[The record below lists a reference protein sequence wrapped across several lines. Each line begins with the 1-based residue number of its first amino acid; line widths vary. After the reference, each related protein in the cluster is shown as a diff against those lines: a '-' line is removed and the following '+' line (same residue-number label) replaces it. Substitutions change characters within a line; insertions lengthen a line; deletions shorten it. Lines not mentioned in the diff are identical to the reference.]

1 MGRSP
6 ESAPLH
12 VMHHRIARAA
22 VSPRRAGCDRRYAK
36 RFWRAAVVAAILAVA
51 STANSDDA
59 PPVLSPGQMNGS
71 EIQLALQKLN
81 VLGRVLYI
89 AAHPDDENT
98 NLMAFWANG
107 SLYDA
112 AYLSVTRGDGGQNL
126 IGPELGER
134 LGVIRT
140 EELLDARRIDHARQF
155 FTRAIDFGFSKTA
168 DETMHIWGHDKIL
181 ADVVWII
188 RNFRPDV
195 IVTRFSPGD
204 EKTHG
209 HHTASAI
216 LAQEAFSA
224 AADPNRFPEQ
234 LVFVKPWQA
243 TRLVWNTSPFFFTNR
258 NLPFDPTGLTVL
270 EAGGY
275 NPLLGKAYTEI
286 AAASISMHKSQG
298 VGGAPRRGARKEYFK
313 PLEGKPMTSSL
324 FEGVDT
330 TWSRVPNSE
339 SVAAQGHQI
348 ISKFNPA
355 DPAASVPELLKLRQA
370 MSGIQDDSWIA
381 EKKAQLDKIIAA
393 CLGLH
398 VEASTATETFT
409 PGQTATIKLEAINRS
424 NVPVTLQEARF
435 PNTGDSNK
443 VDAAL
448 PSNELVTK
456 DLSYRIPDNAP
467 YSQPYWLRKPE
478 TLGTFA
484 VDDQKLIGLPENS
497 PALPIEVV
505 LQVSGHELRYTVD
518 TKYRPVDTVPTEV
531 PRSLVIAPPVFANVT
546 NNVLVFPTNESKT
559 VSVHVTAATG
569 PVKGELKLTAPQGWE
584 ISPASI
590 PVDLKAGDAEMVA
603 MFSIKPPNENGE
615 GTLRAI
621 VSIDGREY
629 SLERVRISY
638 PHIGVQTLMPPA
650 QAKLVRSDI
659 QKKGDRIGYIPGAG
673 DDIPESLRQ
682 IGYSV
687 KILSEPEITA
697 KNLAQFSAVVLG
709 IRAYNTQDR
718 ISNWLPE
725 LFAYVNEGGVV
736 IAQYNT
742 LADLKT
748 NQFGPYPLEISRDRV
763 TDENAQV
770 RVLAPDNP
778 LMNIPN
784 KITPKDFDG
793 WVQERGLYF
802 PNKWDPAWT
811 PILSCND
818 PKEKPLDGGL
828 LVAKSGKGFFVY
840 TSYSWFRQLPA
851 GVPGAYRLFAN
862 MLALGQ

>member
-1 MGRSP
+1 M
-6 ESAPLH
+6 
-12 VMHHRIARAA
+12 V
-22 VSPRRAGCDRRYAK
+22 
-36 RFWRAAVVAAILAVA
+36 AILAVA
-51 STANSDDA
+51 GTANSADA
-59 PPVLSPGQMNGS
+59 PPLLSPDQMNGS

-168 DETMHIWGHDKIL
+168 DETMHIWDHDKIL
-181 ADVVWII
+181 ADVVWVI
-188 RNFRPDV
+188 RKFRPDV
-195 IVTRFSPGD
+195 IVTRFSPED

-234 LVFVKPWQA
+234 LAFVKPWQA

-286 AAASISMHKSQG
+286 AAASVSMHKSQG
-298 VGGAPRRGARKEYFK
+298 VGRPPRRGARKEYFK
-313 PLEGKPMTSSL
+313 PLEGQPMTSSL

-330 TWSRVPNSE
+330 SWSRVANSE
-339 SVAAQGHQI
+339 SVAAEIRQI

-370 MSGIQDDSWIA
+370 MSGIQDESWIA

-398 VEASTATETFT
+398 VEASTATEAFT

-424 NVPVTLQEARF
+424 NIPVTLQEVRF

-443 VDAAL
+443 IDAAL

-456 DLSYRIPDNAP
+456 DLSCRIPDDAP
-467 YSQPYWLRKPE
+467 YSQPYWLRKPG

-484 VDDQKLIGLPENS
+484 VDDQKLIGLPENP
-497 PALPIEVV
+497 PALPVEIV
-505 LQVSGHELRYTVD
+505 LQVNGQELRYLVD
-518 TKYRPVDTVPTEV
+518 TKYRTVDPVAGEV
-531 PRSLVIAPPVFANVT
+531 RRSGSDFASGVRERWRIACSYSRRTSAKP
-546 NNVLVFPTNESKT
+546 
-559 VSVHVTAATG
+559 VSVRVTAATG
-569 PVKGELKLTAPQGWE
+569 PVKGELKLAAPQGWE
-584 ISPASI
+584 VSPASI
-590 PVDLKAGDAEMVA
+590 PIDLKAADAEMVA
-603 MFSIKPPNENGE
+603 TFSVKPPNQNGE

-621 VSIDGREY
+621 VSIDGRDY

-650 QAKLVRSDI
+650 QAKLVRADI
-659 QKKGDRIGYIPGAG
+659 RKKGERIGYIPGAG
-673 DDIPESLRQ
+673 DDVPESLRQ

-687 KILSEPEITA
+687 KMLSEPEITA

-725 LFAYVNEGGVV
+725 LFAYVKEGGVA

-770 RVLAPDNP
+770 RVLAPNNP

-862 MLALGQ
+862 MLSLGK

>member
-6 ESAPLH
+6 KSAPLRVTRH
-12 VMHHRIARAA
+12 GFARSAL
-22 VSPRRAGCDRRYAK
+22 DRDHITRC
-36 RFWRAAVVAAILAVA
+36 WRAAVVVA
-51 STANSDDA
+51 MLVIVGTANSADV
-59 PPVLSPGQMNGS
+59 PPMLSSEQMNAS

-126 IGPELGER
+126 LGPELGER

-140 EELLDARRIDHARQF
+140 EELIDARRIDHAQQF
-155 FTRAIDFGFSKTA
+155 FTRATDFGFSKTA
-168 DETMHIWGHDKIL
+168 DETMRIWNHDKIL
-181 ADVVWII
+181 ADVVWVI

-195 IVTRFSPGD
+195 IVTRFSPED
-204 EKTHG
+204 QKTHG

-216 LAQEAFSA
+216 LAEQAFSA

-234 LVFVKPWQA
+234 LTFVKPWQA

-258 NLPFDPTGLTVL
+258 NLPFDASGLMVL
-270 EAGGY
+270 EAGGF

-286 AAASISMHKSQG
+286 AAASLSMHKSQG
-298 VGGAPRRGARKEYFK
+298 VGSPPRRGARKEYFK
-313 PLEGKPMTSSL
+313 PLEGQPITSSL
-324 FEGVDT
+324 FDGVDT
-330 TWSRVPNSE
+330 TWSRVANSE
-339 SVAAQGHQI
+339 SVAAQIRQI
-348 ISKFNPA
+348 VSKFNPA
-355 DPAASVPELLKLRQA
+355 DPAASVPDLLKLRQA
-370 MSGIQDDSWIA
+370 ISGIQDESWIP
-381 EKKAQLDKIIAA
+381 EKKAELDKILAA

-398 VEASTATETFT
+398 VEASTATEAFS

-424 NVPVTLQEARF
+424 NIPVTLQEVRF

-443 VDAAL
+443 IDAAL

-456 DLSYRIPDNAP
+456 DLSCRIPNDAP
-467 YSQPYWLRKPE
+467 YSQPYWLRKPG

-484 VDDQKLIGLPENS
+484 VDDQKLIGLPENP
-497 PALPIEVV
+497 PALPVEIV
-505 LQVSGHELRYTVD
+505 LQVNGQELRYLVD
-518 TKYRPVDTVPTEV
+518 TRYRTIDPVAGEV
-531 PRSLVIAPPVFANVT
+531 RGPVVIAPPAFV
-546 NNVLVFPTNESKT
+546 NVLNSVFVFPTNQPKP
-559 VSVHVTAATG
+559 VSVRVTAATG
-569 PVKGELKLTAPQGWE
+569 PVKGELKLAAPQGWE
-584 ISPASI
+584 VSPASV
-590 PVDLKAGDAEMVA
+590 PVDLKTANAEMVA
-603 MFSIKPPNENGE
+603 TFSVKPPNQNGE

-621 VSIDGREY
+621 VSIDGRDY

-638 PHIGVQTLMPPA
+638 PHIGIQTLMPPA
-650 QAKLVRSDI
+650 QARLVRADI
-659 QKKGDRIGYIPGAG
+659 RKKGERIGYIPGAG
-673 DDIPESLRQ
+673 DDVPESLRQ

-687 KILSEPEITA
+687 KMLSESEITA
-697 KNLAQFSAVVLG
+697 QNLAQFSAIVLG

-725 LFAYVNEGGVV
+725 LFAYVKNGGVA

-748 NQFGPYPLEISRDRV
+748 NQLGPYPLEISRDRV
-763 TDENAQV
+763 TDENAQM
-770 RVLAPDNP
+770 RVLAPNAA
-778 LMNIPN
+778 LMNTPN
-784 KITPKDFDG
+784 KITPKDFEG
-793 WVQERGLYF
+793 WIQERGLYF
-802 PNKWDPAWT
+802 PNKWDPAWKT
-811 PILSCND
+811 ILSCND
-818 PKEKPLDGGL
+818 PNEKPLDGGL

-840 TSYSWFRQLPA
+840 TSYSWFRQLPT

-862 MLALGQ
+862 MLSLGK

>member
-1 MGRSP
+1 MN
-6 ESAPLH
+6 
-12 VMHHRIARAA
+12 
-22 VSPRRAGCDRRYAK
+22 AG
-36 RFWRAAVVAAILAVA
+36 
-51 STANSDDA
+51 
-59 PPVLSPGQMNGS
+59 
-71 EIQLALQKLN
+71 EIQIALQKLK

-98 NLMAFWANG
+98 NLMAFWSNG

-112 AYLSVTRGDGGQNL
+112 AYLSVTRGDGGQNI

-195 IVTRFSPGD
+195 IVTRFSPED

-234 LVFVKPWQA
+234 LAFVKPWQA

-286 AAASISMHKSQG
+286 ASASISMHKSQG

-313 PLEGKPMTSSL
+313 PLKGQPMTSSL

-330 TWSRVPNSE
+330 TWSRVANSE
-339 SVAAQGHQI
+339 SVAAEIRQI

-355 DPAASVPELLKLRQA
+355 DPAASVPALLTLRLA

-456 DLSYRIPDNAP
+456 DLSYKIPD
-467 YSQPYWLRKPE
+467 
-478 TLGTFA
+478 
-484 VDDQKLIGLPENS
+484 
-497 PALPIEVV
+497 
-505 LQVSGHELRYTVD
+505 
-518 TKYRPVDTVPTEV
+518 
-531 PRSLVIAPPVFANVT
+531 
-546 NNVLVFPTNESKT
+546 
-559 VSVHVTAATG
+559 
-569 PVKGELKLTAPQGWE
+569 
-584 ISPASI
+584 
-590 PVDLKAGDAEMVA
+590 
-603 MFSIKPPNENGE
+603 
-615 GTLRAI
+615 
-621 VSIDGREY
+621 
-629 SLERVRISY
+629 
-638 PHIGVQTLMPPA
+638 
-650 QAKLVRSDI
+650 
-659 QKKGDRIGYIPGAG
+659 
-673 DDIPESLRQ
+673 
-682 IGYSV
+682 
-687 KILSEPEITA
+687 
-697 KNLAQFSAVVLG
+697 
-709 IRAYNTQDR
+709 
-718 ISNWLPE
+718 
-725 LFAYVNEGGVV
+725 
-736 IAQYNT
+736 
-742 LADLKT
+742 
-748 NQFGPYPLEISRDRV
+748 
-763 TDENAQV
+763 
-770 RVLAPDNP
+770 
-778 LMNIPN
+778 
-784 KITPKDFDG
+784 
-793 WVQERGLYF
+793 
-802 PNKWDPAWT
+802 
-811 PILSCND
+811 
-818 PKEKPLDGGL
+818 
-828 LVAKSGKGFFVY
+828 
-840 TSYSWFRQLPA
+840 
-851 GVPGAYRLFAN
+851 
-862 MLALGQ
+862 

>member
-1 MGRSP
+1 MV
-6 ESAPLH
+6 A
-12 VMHHRIARAA
+12 MFA
-22 VSPRRAGCDRRYAK
+22 V
-36 RFWRAAVVAAILAVA
+36 I
-51 STANSDDA
+51 STATPANQ
-59 PPVLSPGQMNGS
+59 PPLLSPDPMNAS

-98 NLMAFWANG
+98 NLMAFWSNG

-112 AYLSVTRGDGGQNL
+112 AYLSITRGDGGQNIL
-126 IGPELGER
+126 GPELGER

-140 EELLDARRIDHARQF
+140 EELLGARRIDHARQF
-155 FTRAIDFGFSKTA
+155 FTRALDFGFSKTA
-168 DETMHIWGHDKIL
+168 DETLHIWDHDKIL
-181 ADVVWII
+181 ADVVWVI

-195 IVTRFSPGD
+195 IVTRFSPED
-204 EKTHG
+204 QKTHG

-216 LAQEAFSA
+216 LATEGFTA
-224 AADPNRFPEQ
+224 AADPKRFPEQ
-234 LVFVKPWQA
+234 LAFVKPWQA

-258 NLPFDPTGLTVL
+258 NLPFDPTGLTIL

-275 NPLLGKAYTEI
+275 NPLLGKSYTEI
-286 AAASISMHKSQG
+286 AAASLSMHKSQG
-298 VGGAPRRGARKEYFK
+298 VGGLPRRGSRKEYFK
-313 PLEGKPMTSSL
+313 PLQGQPMTSSP

-330 TWSRVPNSE
+330 NWSRIPNSE
-339 SVAAQGHQI
+339 SVATEIRQI
-348 ISKFNPA
+348 ISKFNPS
-355 DPAASVPELLKLRQA
+355 DPAGSVPELLKLRQTLSA
-370 MSGIQDDSWIA
+370 IQDESWTA
-381 EKKAQLDKIIAA
+381 EKKADIDKIIAA

-398 VEASTATETFT
+398 VEASTAIETFT
-409 PGQTATIKLEAINRS
+409 PGQTAAIKLEAINRS
-424 NVPVTLQEARF
+424 NVPVTLQEVRF

-443 VDAAL
+443 IDAPL

-456 DLSYRIPDNAP
+456 DLSSRIPNDAP
-467 YSQPYWLRKPE
+467 YSQPYWLRKPGM
-478 TLGTFA
+478 LGTFT
-484 VDDQKLIGLPENS
+484 VDDQKLIGLPENP
-497 PALPIEVV
+497 PALPVEIV
-505 LQVSGHELRYTVD
+505 LQVNGQELRYIVD
-518 TKYRPVDTVPTEV
+518 TNYRTADAVIGEPL
-531 PRSLVIAPPVFANVT
+531 RSLVIAPPVFV
-546 NNVLVFPTNESKT
+546 NVLNNTFVFPTNQPKP
-559 VSVHVTAATG
+559 VPVRVTATTG
-569 PVKGELKLTAPQGWE
+569 AVKGELKLAVPQGWE
-584 ISPASI
+584 VSPTSI
-590 PVDLKAGDAEMVA
+590 PVELKAVNAEMVA
-603 MFSIKPPNENGE
+603 TFSIKPPNQNSE

-621 VSIDGREY
+621 VSINGRDY
-629 SLERVRISY
+629 SLGRVRISY

-650 QAKLVRSDI
+650 EAKLVRADI
-659 QKKGDRIGYIPGAG
+659 RRKGDRIGYIPGAG
-673 DDIPESLRQ
+673 DDVPESLRQ
-682 IGYSV
+682 LGYSV

-725 LFAYVNEGGVV
+725 LFAYAKAGGVV

-748 NQFGPYPLEISRDRV
+748 EQFGPYPLEISRDRV
-763 TDENAQV
+763 TDEKAEV
-770 RVLAPDNP
+770 RILAPNHL
-778 LMNIPN
+778 LMTTPN
-784 KITPKDFDG
+784 KITSQDFEG

-828 LVAKSGKGFFVY
+828 LVAKVGKGFFIY

-862 MLALGQ
+862 MLSLGK

>member
-6 ESAPLH
+6 ESAPLR
-12 VMHHRIARAA
+12 VMHHRTARWA
-22 VSPRRAGCDRRYAK
+22 VRDRRYRK
-36 RFWRAAVVAAILAVA
+36 RCWRAVVAVTILAVA
-51 STANSDDA
+51 GTANSADV
-59 PPVLSPGQMNGS
+59 PPLLSSEQMTAS

-112 AYLSVTRGDGGQNL
+112 AYLSITRGDGGQNL

-140 EELLDARRIDHARQF
+140 EELLDARRIDHAKQF

-168 DETMHIWGHDKIL
+168 DETMRIWDHDKIL

-188 RNFRPDV
+188 RKFRPDV
-195 IVTRFSPGD
+195 IVTRFSPED
-204 EKTHG
+204 QLTHG

-216 LAQEAFSA
+216 LAREAFAA

-234 LVFVKPWQA
+234 LAFVKPWQA

-298 VGGAPRRGARKEYFK
+298 VGGPPRRGMRKEYFK
-313 PLEGKPMTSSL
+313 PLEGPPMTSSL
-324 FEGVDT
+324 FEGVNT
-330 TWSRVPNSE
+330 SWSRVPNSE
-339 SVAAQGHQI
+339 SVAAEIRQI

-355 DPAASVPELLKLRQA
+355 DPAASVPQLLKLRQA
-370 MSGIQDDSWIA
+370 MSEIHDDSRIS
-381 EKKAQLDKIIAA
+381 EKKAALDEIIAA

-398 VEASTATETFT
+398 LEASTAKEAVT
-409 PGQTATIKLEAINRS
+409 PGQTASITLEAINRS
-424 NVPVTLQEARF
+424 NIPVTLQEVRF
-435 PNTGDSNK
+435 PISGDSMK
-443 VDAAL
+443 IDAAL
-448 PSNELVTK
+448 PSNELVKK
-456 DLSYRIPDNAP
+456 DLTCRIPENTP
-467 YSQPYWLRKPE
+467 YSQPYWLRKPG
-478 TLGTFA
+478 TLGAFA
-484 VDDQKLIGLPENS
+484 VDDQKLVGLPENP
-497 PALPIEVV
+497 PAVPVDLI
-505 LQVSGHELRYTVD
+505 LQVSGEELRYTVD
-518 TKYRPVDTVPTEV
+518 TKYRTADTVPSEV
-531 PRSLVIAPPVFANVT
+531 PRPVVIVPPVFVNVA
-546 NNVLVFPTNESKT
+546 NNVLMFPTNESKT
-559 VSVHVTAATG
+559 VAVHVTAATG
-569 PVKGELKLTAPQGWE
+569 PVKGELKLAAPQGWKA
-584 ISPASI
+584 SPASI
-590 PVDLKAGDAEMVA
+590 PIDLKAADAEMVA
-603 MFSIKPPNENGE
+603 TFSVKPPNQDGE

-621 VSIDGREY
+621 VSIDGRDY

-650 QAKLVRSDI
+650 QAKLVRADI
-659 QKKGDRIGYIPGAG
+659 RKKGERIGYIPGAG
-673 DDIPESLRQ
+673 DDVPESLRQ

-687 KILSEPEITA
+687 KMLSEPEVTA
-697 KNLAQFSAVVLG
+697 ENLAQFSAVVLG

-725 LFAYVNEGGVV
+725 LFAYVKEGGVA

-748 NQFGPYPLEISRDRV
+748 NQLGPFPLEISRDRV
-763 TDENAQV
+763 TDENAEV
-770 RVLAPDNP
+770 RVLAPNNP
-778 LMNIPN
+778 LMNVPN
-784 KITPKDFDG
+784 KITPMDFDG

-802 PNKWDPAWT
+802 PNKWDPTWT

-862 MLALGQ
+862 MLSLEK

>member
-6 ESAPLH
+6 QSAPLH
-12 VMHHRIARAA
+12 VTHHRVAR
-22 VSPRRAGCDRRYAK
+22 C
-36 RFWRAAVVAAILAVA
+36 WRAAVVVAILAVA
-51 STANSDDA
+51 GTANSADA
-59 PPVLSPGQMNGS
+59 PPLLSPEQMNAG

-98 NLMAFWANG
+98 NLMALWANG

-112 AYLSVTRGDGGQNL
+112 AYLSITRGDGGQNL
-126 IGPELGER
+126 IGSELGER

-140 EELLDARRIDHARQF
+140 EELLDARRIDHAKQF

-168 DETMHIWGHDKIL
+168 DETMHIWDHDKIL
-181 ADVVWII
+181 ADVVWVV

-195 IVTRFSPGD
+195 IVTRFSPED
-204 EKTHG
+204 QKTHG

-216 LAQEAFSA
+216 LTQEAFSA

-234 LVFVKPWQA
+234 LAFVKPWQA
-243 TRLVWNTSPFFFTNR
+243 TRLVWNTSPFFFSNR

-286 AAASISMHKSQG
+286 AAASLSMHKSQG
-298 VGGAPRRGARKEYFK
+298 VGSPPRRGARKEYFK
-313 PLEGKPMTSSL
+313 PLEGQPMTSSL

-330 TWSRVPNSE
+330 TWSRVANSE
-339 SVAAQGHQI
+339 SVAEQIHQI
-348 ISKFNPA
+348 ISKFNPV
-355 DPAASVPELLKLRQA
+355 DPTASVPELLKLRQA
-370 MSGIQDDSWIA
+370 MSGIQDESWVA
-381 EKKAQLDKIIAA
+381 EKKGQLEKIIAA

-398 VEASTATETFT
+398 VEASTATEAFV
-409 PGQTATIKLEAINRS
+409 PGQNAPIKLEAINRS
-424 NVPVTLQEARF
+424 NVPVTLQEVRF

-448 PSNELVTK
+448 PPNELVTK
-456 DLSYRIPDNAP
+456 DLSCRIPDDAP
-467 YSQPYWLRKPE
+467 YSQPFWLRKPPA
-478 TLGTFA
+478 LGTFT
-484 VDDQKLIGLPENS
+484 VDDQKLIGLPEN
-497 PALPIEVV
+497 PPPLPVEIV
-505 LQVSGHELRYTVD
+505 LQVDGQELRYLVD
-518 TKYRPVDTVPTEV
+518 TKYRTVDPVAGEIRGPV
-531 PRSLVIAPPVFANVT
+531 VISPPAFVNVV
-546 NNVLVFPTNESKT
+546 NNVFVFPTNQPKS
-559 VSVHVTAATG
+559 VSMRVTAATG
-569 PVKGELKLTAPQGWE
+569 AVKGELKLAAPQGWE
-584 ISPASI
+584 VSPAAI
-590 PVDLKAGDAEMVA
+590 PIDLKAANAEMA
-603 MFSIKPPNENGE
+603 ATFSVKPPNQNGE

-621 VSIDGREY
+621 VSIDGRDY

-650 QAKLVRSDI
+650 EAKLVRADI
-659 QKKGDRIGYIPGAG
+659 RKKGERIGYIPGAG
-673 DDIPESLRQ
+673 DDVPESLRQ

-687 KILSEPEITA
+687 KMLSEPEITA

-725 LFAYVNEGGVV
+725 LFAYVKEGGVA

-748 NQFGPYPLEISRDRV
+748 NQLGPYPLEISRDRV

-770 RVLAPDNP
+770 RVLAPNNP
-778 LMNIPN
+778 LMNLPN

-802 PNKWDPAWT
+802 PDKWDPAWT

-862 MLALGQ
+862 MLSLGK

>member
-1 MGRSP
+1 MGPSP
-6 ESAPLH
+6 KSAPLR
-12 VMHHRIARAA
+12 VARR
-22 VSPRRAGCDRRYAK
+22 SIRRC
-36 RFWRAAVVAAILAVA
+36 WRAAAMVAILAVA
-51 STANSDDA
+51 KSAIATDT
-59 PPVLSPGQMNGS
+59 PPLLSPDQMSAS
-71 EIQLALQKLN
+71 EIQLALEKLS

-112 AYLSVTRGDGGQNL
+112 AYLSVTRGDGGQNIL
-126 IGPELGER
+126 GPDLGER

-140 EELLDARRIDHARQF
+140 EELLGARRIDHARQF
-155 FTRAIDFGFSKTA
+155 FTRALDFGFSKTA
-168 DETMHIWGHDKIL
+168 DETLRIWDHDKVL
-181 ADVVWII
+181 SDVVWII

-195 IVTRFSPGD
+195 IVTRFSPED
-204 EKTHG
+204 QKTHG

-234 LVFVKPWQA
+234 LGFVKPWQA

-275 NPLLGKAYTEI
+275 NPLLGKSYTEI

-298 VGGAPRRGARKEYFK
+298 VGGLPRRGSRKEYFK
-313 PLEGKPMTSSL
+313 PLKGQPMTSSL

-330 TWSRVPNSE
+330 SWSRVANSKPIATE
-339 SVAAQGHQI
+339 IRQI
-348 ISKFNPA
+348 ISKFDPA
-355 DPAASVPELLKLRQA
+355 EPAASVPDLLKLRQA
-370 MSGIQDDSWIA
+370 MSGIEDESWTA
-381 EKKAQLDKIIAA
+381 EKKADLDRVIAA

-398 VEASTATETFT
+398 VETSTATETFT
-409 PGQTATIKLEAINRS
+409 PGQTAAIKLEAINRS
-424 NVPVTLQEARF
+424 NIPVTLQEVRF
-435 PNTGDSNK
+435 PHSGESTK
-443 VDAAL
+443 IDATL

-456 DLSYRIPDNAP
+456 DLSSKIPDDAP
-467 YSQPYWLRKPE
+467 YSQPYWLRKPAS
-478 TLGTFA
+478 LGTFT
-484 VDDQKLIGLPENS
+484 VDDQKLIGLPENP
-497 PALPIEVV
+497 PALPVEIV
-505 LQVSGHELRYTVD
+505 LQVNGQALRYIVD
-518 TKYRPVDTVPTEV
+518 TQYRSVDAVAGEP
-531 PRSLVIAPPVFANVT
+531 PRRLVIAPPVFV
-546 NNVLVFPTNESKT
+546 NVLDSVFVFPTNQPKP
-559 VSVHVTAATG
+559 VSLRVTAATG
-569 PVKGELKLTAPQGWE
+569 AAKGELTLAAPQEWQV
-584 ISPASI
+584 SPASI
-590 PVDLKAGDAEMVA
+590 RVDLKAANAEMMA
-603 MFSIKPPNENGE
+603 TFSVKPPDQNSE

-621 VSIDGREY
+621 ASIDGRDY
-629 SLERVRISY
+629 SLGRVRISY

-650 QAKLVRSDI
+650 EAKLVRADI
-659 QKKGDRIGYIPGAG
+659 RKKGDRIGYIPGAG
-673 DDIPESLRQ
+673 DDVPESLRQ

-687 KILSEPEITA
+687 KMLSESEITA
-697 KNLAQFSAVVLG
+697 KNLAQFSAVVFG
-709 IRAYNTQDR
+709 IRAFNTQDR

-725 LFAYVNEGGVV
+725 IFDYVKSGGLA

-763 TDENAQV
+763 TDENAPV
-770 RVLAPDNP
+770 RVLAPNNP
-778 LMNIPN
+778 LMNVPN
-784 KITPKDFDG
+784 KITPKDFDR

-818 PKEKPLDGGL
+818 ANEKPLDGGL
-828 LVAKSGKGFFVY
+828 LVAKSGKGFFIY

-862 MLALGQ
+862 MLSLGK

>member
-1 MGRSP
+1 MV
-6 ESAPLH
+6 A
-12 VMHHRIARAA
+12 MFA
-22 VSPRRAGCDRRYAK
+22 V
-36 RFWRAAVVAAILAVA
+36 I
-51 STANSDDA
+51 STATLANQ
-59 PPVLSPGQMNGS
+59 PPLLSPDPMNAS

-98 NLMAFWANG
+98 NLMAFWSNG

-112 AYLSVTRGDGGQNL
+112 AYLSITRGDGGQNIL
-126 IGPELGER
+126 GPELGER

-140 EELLDARRIDHARQF
+140 EELLGARRIDHARQF
-155 FTRAIDFGFSKTA
+155 FTRALDFGFSKTA
-168 DETMHIWGHDKIL
+168 DETLHIWDHDKIL
-181 ADVVWII
+181 ADVVWVI

-195 IVTRFSPGD
+195 IVTRFSPED
-204 EKTHG
+204 QKTHG

-216 LAQEAFSA
+216 LATEGFTA
-224 AADPNRFPEQ
+224 AADPKRFPEQ
-234 LVFVKPWQA
+234 LAFVKPWQA

-258 NLPFDPTGLTVL
+258 NLPFDPTGLTIL

-275 NPLLGKAYTEI
+275 NPLLGKSYTEI
-286 AAASISMHKSQG
+286 AAASLSMHKSQG
-298 VGGAPRRGARKEYFK
+298 VGGLPRRGSRKEYFK
-313 PLEGKPMTSSL
+313 PLQGQPMTSSP

-330 TWSRVPNSE
+330 NWSRIPNSE
-339 SVAAQGHQI
+339 SVATEIRQI
-348 ISKFNPA
+348 ISKFNPS
-355 DPAASVPELLKLRQA
+355 DPAGSVPELLKLRQTLSA
-370 MSGIQDDSWIA
+370 IQDESWTA
-381 EKKAQLDKIIAA
+381 EKKADIDKIIAA

-398 VEASTATETFT
+398 VEASTAIETFT
-409 PGQTATIKLEAINRS
+409 PGQTAAIKLEAINRS
-424 NVPVTLQEARF
+424 NVPVTLQEVRF

-443 VDAAL
+443 IDAPL

-456 DLSYRIPDNAP
+456 DLSSRIPNDAP
-467 YSQPYWLRKPE
+467 YSQPYWLRKPGM
-478 TLGTFA
+478 LGTFT
-484 VDDQKLIGLPENS
+484 VDDQKLIGLPENP
-497 PALPIEVV
+497 PALPVEIV
-505 LQVSGHELRYTVD
+505 LQVNGQELRYIVD
-518 TKYRPVDTVPTEV
+518 TNYRTADAVIGEPL
-531 PRSLVIAPPVFANVT
+531 RSLVIAPPVFV
-546 NNVLVFPTNESKT
+546 NVLNNTFVFPTNQPKP
-559 VSVHVTAATG
+559 VPVRVTATTG
-569 PVKGELKLTAPQGWE
+569 AVKGELKLAVPQGWE
-584 ISPASI
+584 VSPTSI
-590 PVDLKAGDAEMVA
+590 PVELKAVNAEMVA
-603 MFSIKPPNENGE
+603 TFSIKPPNQNSE

-621 VSIDGREY
+621 VSINGRDY
-629 SLERVRISY
+629 SLGRVRISY

-650 QAKLVRSDI
+650 EAKLVRADI
-659 QKKGDRIGYIPGAG
+659 RRKGDRIGYIPGAG
-673 DDIPESLRQ
+673 DDVPESLRQ
-682 IGYSV
+682 LGYSV

-725 LFAYVNEGGVV
+725 LFAYAKAGGVV

-748 NQFGPYPLEISRDRV
+748 EQFGPYPLEISRDRV
-763 TDENAQV
+763 TDEKAEV
-770 RVLAPDNP
+770 RILAPNHL
-778 LMNIPN
+778 LMTTPN
-784 KITPKDFDG
+784 KITSQDFEG

-828 LVAKSGKGFFVY
+828 LVAKVGKGFFIY

-862 MLALGQ
+862 MLSLGK

>member
-6 ESAPLH
+6 ESALLRATH
-12 VMHHRIARAA
+12 YSSAESAVKQRGHRNRGWQTA
-22 VSPRRAGCDRRYAK
+22 V
-36 RFWRAAVVAAILAVA
+36 AVAVLAVA
-51 STANSDDA
+51 TTAISADA
-59 PPVLSPGQMNGS
+59 PPLLAPEQMNAS

-98 NLMAFWANG
+98 NLMAFWSNG

-112 AYLSVTRGDGGQNL
+112 AYLSVTRGDGGQNIL
-126 IGPELGER
+126 GPELGER

-140 EELLDARRIDHARQF
+140 EELLDARRIDHAQQF
-155 FTRAIDFGFSKTA
+155 FTRANDFGFSKTA
-168 DETMHIWGHDKIL
+168 AETMRFWNHDKIL
-181 ADVVWII
+181 ADVVWVI

-195 IVTRFSPGD
+195 IVTRFSPED
-204 EKTHG
+204 DKTHG

-234 LVFVKPWQA
+234 LAFVKPWQA

-275 NPLLGKAYTEI
+275 NPLLGKAYTEL

-298 VGGAPRRGARKEYFK
+298 VGGLPRRGARKEYFK
-313 PLEGKPMTSSL
+313 PLKGQPVTSSL

-330 TWSRVPNSE
+330 SWSRVPNSE
-339 SVAAQGHQI
+339 SVVTEIRQI

-355 DPAASVPELLKLRQA
+355 DPAASVPDLFKLRQT
-370 MSGIQDDSWIA
+370 MSEIHDDFWIG
-381 EKKAQLDKIIAA
+381 EKKAELDKIIAA

-398 VEASTATETFT
+398 VEASTAIETFT
-409 PGQTATIKLEAINRS
+409 PGQTAAIKLEAINRS
-424 NVPVTLQEARF
+424 NLPVTLQELRF
-435 PNTGDSNK
+435 PNTGDSSK
-443 VDAAL
+443 IDAAL

-456 DLSYRIPDNAP
+456 DLSCKIPNDAP
-467 YSQPYWLRKPE
+467 YSQPYWLRKPG

-484 VDDQKLIGLPENS
+484 VDDQKLIGLPENP
-497 PALPIEVV
+497 PALPVEIV
-505 LQVSGHELRYTVD
+505 LQVNGQEVRYIVD
-518 TKYRPVDTVPTEV
+518 TKYRTADAVAGEL
-531 PRSLVIAPPVFANVT
+531 PRPLVIAPPVFVNVADS
-546 NNVLVFPTNESKT
+546 VFVFPTNQPKP
-559 VSVHVTAATG
+559 VSVRVTAATG
-569 PVKGELKLTAPQGWE
+569 AVKGELKLAAPQGWE

-590 PVDLKAGDAEMVA
+590 PIDLKAANAEMVA
-603 MFSIKPPNENGE
+603 TFSVKPPNQNSE

-621 VSIDGREY
+621 VSIDGRDY
-629 SLERVRISY
+629 SLQRVRISY

-650 QAKLVRSDI
+650 EVKLVRADI
-659 QKKGDRIGYIPGAG
+659 RKSSDRIGYIPGAG
-673 DDIPESLRQ
+673 DDVPESLRQ

-725 LFAYVNEGGVV
+725 LFDYVKNGGLAIV
-736 IAQYNT
+736 QYNT
-742 LADLKT
+742 TADLKT

-763 TDENAQV
+763 TDENTPV
-770 RVLAPDNP
+770 RVLAPKSP

-802 PNKWDPAWT
+802 PNKWDAAYS

-862 MLALGQ
+862 MLSLGK

>member
-1 MGRSP
+1 
-6 ESAPLH
+6 
-12 VMHHRIARAA
+12 V
-22 VSPRRAGCDRRYAK
+22 
-36 RFWRAAVVAAILAVA
+36 FAILAVA
-51 STANSDDA
+51 GTAHSADA
-59 PPVLSPGQMNGS
+59 PPSLPPEQMNAG
-71 EIQLALQKLN
+71 EIQLVLEKLN

-112 AYLSVTRGDGGQNL
+112 AYLSITRGDGGQNIL
-126 IGPELGER
+126 GPELGER

-140 EELLDARRIDHARQF
+140 EELLDARRIDHAQQF
-155 FTRAIDFGFSKTA
+155 FTRANDFGFSKTA
-168 DETMHIWGHDKIL
+168 EETMRIWDHDKIL
-181 ADVVWII
+181 ADVVWVV

-195 IVTRFSPGD
+195 IVTRFSPED

-209 HHTASAI
+209 HHTASAL

-234 LVFVKPWQA
+234 LAFVKPWQA

-298 VGGAPRRGARKEYFK
+298 VGGLPRRGARKEYFK
-313 PLEGKPMTSSL
+313 PLKGQPMTSSL
-324 FEGVDT
+324 FEGIDT
-330 TWSRVPNSE
+330 SWSRVPNSE
-339 SVAAQGHQI
+339 SVAGEIRQI
-348 ISKFNPA
+348 TSKFNPA
-355 DPAASVPELLKLRQA
+355 DPAASVPDLLKLRQA
-370 MSGIQDDSWIA
+370 MNGIHDESWIA
-381 EKKAQLDKIIAA
+381 EKKAELDKIIAA

-409 PGQTATIKLEAINRS
+409 PGQTAAIKLEAINRS
-424 NVPVTLQEARF
+424 NVPVTLQEVRF

-443 VDAAL
+443 IDAAL

-456 DLSYRIPDNAP
+456 DLSYRIPDDAP
-467 YSQPYWLRKPE
+467 YSQPYWLRKPG

-484 VDDQKLIGLPENS
+484 VDDQKLIGLPENP
-497 PALPIEVV
+497 PALPVEIV
-505 LQVSGHELRYTVD
+505 LQVNGQELQYIVD
-518 TKYRPVDTVPTEV
+518 TKYRTADAVAGEL
-531 PRSLVIAPPVFANVT
+531 PRPLVIAPPVFV
-546 NNVLVFPTNESKT
+546 NVLDSVFVFPTNEPKA
-559 VSVHVTAATG
+559 VSLRVTAAAG
-569 PVKGELKLTAPQGWE
+569 PVKGELKLDAPQGWQV
-584 ISPASI
+584 SPASLPI
-590 PVDLKAGDAEMVA
+590 DLKAAGAETVA
-603 MFSIKPPNENGE
+603 TFTVKPPQQNSQGA
-615 GTLRAI
+615 LRA
-621 VSIDGREY
+621 VASIDGYDY

-650 QAKLVRSDI
+650 QAKLVRADI
-659 QKKGDRIGYIPGAG
+659 RKKGEHIGYIPGAG
-673 DDIPESLRQ
+673 DDVPDSLRQ

-687 KILSEPEITA
+687 KMLSEPEITA

-725 LFAYVNEGGVV
+725 LFDYVKEGGVA

-742 LADLKT
+742 TADLKT

-763 TDENAQV
+763 TDENASV
-770 RVLAPDNP
+770 RVLAPNNP
-778 LMNIPN
+778 LMNSPN

-862 MLALGQ
+862 MLSLGK